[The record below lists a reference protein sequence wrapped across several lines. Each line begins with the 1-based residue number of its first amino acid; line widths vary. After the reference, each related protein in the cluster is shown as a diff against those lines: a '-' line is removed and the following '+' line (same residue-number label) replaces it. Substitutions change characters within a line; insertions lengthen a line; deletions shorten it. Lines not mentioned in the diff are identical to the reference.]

1 MIAKLRHILGLQT
14 IEEKLEEYTLLKGEL
29 SDINDRTDIL
39 AEDYITKLNGFNG
52 ILKSESYG
60 TEIKER
66 VQKRYTHF
74 LQEQKKEVIG
84 LVNRRHKIEKSI
96 SSILKDEKIKDA
108 VNEFELLEKAK
119 SNYRDGN
126 ISKNVYNDIIKAKK
140 GKVHYSDNFVFWNG
154 KLLLLQRATDD
165 DGANK
170 WGVPGGH
177 VDAGESHEDAAV
189 RELQEE
195 TGLVVDKVVLAG
207 TYSNDDVMIEYY
219 TSYIES
225 DTEPQLILDTA
236 EHQSYRWVDLYRE
249 NIDEFEFPFNMKEN
263 IKKLLLPKEEKPQDI
278 SKAVNMFID
287 GFISKEV
294 LSDIVKARS
303 GVYENTYENRKLG
316 RVGQRYGSK
325 KAEDKKDLSEKIGSD
340 ETPQYKTAK
349 EVQGLLK
356 ERGIDKTFTVSQT
369 GWGNSMYFNVSD
381 EKTGER
387 KLKVRISDHPVTN
400 TDRVFGEQHY
410 GGSSDPV
417 QIADEIERAMY
428 PERYDAVQVG
438 TKYIVKVPGSTFDRI
453 IYPEK
458 GDVDIKNKTA
468 WNKESRQDV
477 NENQIK
483 DFEESG
489 DIKIIDKKFVRKS
502 KSGKNMYNIE
512 YKKKYN
518 IEAEPVYKYKRK
530 QGINSDKVEKSL
542 TSLFEQGIIS
552 HDVLEKARSGVYADN
567 AKNRRL
573 KRVGQPYGTKKG
585 EDTKEIKEPSKQEE
599 TTNKEGKDISIDQ
612 YARQS
617 SETALQ
623 EAAKGGNEEL
633 RLAAKKELD
642 RREKEESVQ
651 EEEKDVDISNL
662 DEKGIRDEIKK
673 IDEKLTSLNEELNKL
688 YSDLGLFGR
697 ISKKKE
703 NKDWVALTQ
712 KQSNLRESLI
722 KLKESED
729 KKSKPEKEKEKD
741 SGEVSE
747 DKKMQ
752 FDIIQK
758 TNPMLDEYHV
768 GIRKPQD
775 IKTFDEVVNDEES
788 FVWGDFSKEDA
799 EKALKEG
806 EIIIY
811 SSKPIKQGV
820 FVSTSKIQAEQYAG
834 GVGKKI
840 HSKKVK
846 LEDVAWINGDEGQ
859 FASIGKKPPL
869 DKQSK
874 TDTVPDK
881 IEELSDKYR
890 DLMTE
895 AMNDDFS
902 DTEKTNEYANKQREY
917 ARYIKRVKEFEGV
930 DKEEHLKKAQELLGL
945 KSEKETKDFFGD
957 GEIIGIIVE
966 DEFVSTLMED
976 GYCKR
981 GFGNGVVEM
990 LEFILNPDIDKGQG
1004 KGSDIF
1010 YNQIKSFKEKGY
1022 ENVITEA
1029 AKSEIYNGYY
1039 TWARLGYD
1047 FSRGSDE
1054 TEFLNLI
1061 NSSSDKDIRGVGSL
1075 QELMTFDKG
1084 RKFWKDNGFAFSG
1097 TMSLLDGSKSM
1108 FILNK
1113 YMEEKKNARK

>member
-39 AEDYITKLNGFNG
+39 AEDYITKLNGFND

-74 LQEQKKEVIG
+74 LQEQKKEVID

-236 EHQSYRWVDLYRE
+236 EHQSYRWIDLYRE

-303 GVYENTYENRKLG
+303 GIYENTPENRKLG

-325 KAEDKKDLSEKIGSD
+325 KVEDKKDLSEKIGSD

-468 WNKESRQDV
+468 WNKESRTDV
-477 NENQIK
+477 NESQLK
-483 DFEESG
+483 DFE
-489 DIKIIDKKFVRKS
+489 DRDDVKIIDKKFVRKS

-530 QGINSDKVEKSL
+530 QDINSDKVEKSL
-542 TSLFEQGIIS
+542 SSLFEQGLIS
-552 HDVLEKARSGVYADN
+552 RDVLEKARSGIYEN
-567 AKNRRL
+567 TSENRRL

-585 EDTKEIKEPSKQEE
+585 EDAKETKEPSKQEE

-688 YSDLGLFGR
+688 YSDLSLFGR

-712 KQSNLRESLI
+712 KQINLREGLI

-806 EIIIY
+806 EITIY

-874 TDTVPDK
+874 TDTAPDK
-881 IEELSDKYR
+881 VEELS
-890 DLMTE
+890 
-895 AMNDDFS
+895 
-902 DTEKTNEYANKQREY
+902 EK
-917 ARYIKRVKEFEGV
+917 
-930 DKEEHLKKAQELLGL
+930 
-945 KSEKETKDFFGD
+945 
-957 GEIIGIIVE
+957 
-966 DEFVSTLMED
+966 
-976 GYCKR
+976 
-981 GFGNGVVEM
+981 
-990 LEFILNPDIDKGQG
+990 
-1004 KGSDIF
+1004 
-1010 YNQIKSFKEKGY
+1010 NQIKGGL
-1022 ENVITEA
+1022 A
-1029 AKSEIYNGYY
+1029 
-1039 TWARLGYD
+1039 D
-1047 FSRGSDE
+1047 
-1054 TEFLNLI
+1054 NL
-1061 NSSSDKDIRGVGSL
+1061 SVKDIADKHKVDVSKIKEQLTKGIKVEMEHTDDPKKAVEIALDHLVESPIYYD
-1075 QELMTFDKG
+1075 ELEKMENKFHDK
-1084 RKFWKDNGFAFSG
+1084 K
-1097 TMSLLDGSKSM
+1097 
-1108 FILNK
+1108 
-1113 YMEEKKNARK
+1113 

>member
-14 IEEKLEEYTLLKGEL
+14 VEEKLEEYALLKGEL

-219 TSYIES
+219 TSHIES

-236 EHQSYRWVDLYRE
+236 EHQSYRWIDLYRE

-316 RVGQRYGSK
+316 RVGQKYGSK
-325 KAEDKKDLSEKIGSD
+325 KVEDKKDLSEKIGSD

-468 WNKESRQDV
+468 WNKESRTDV
-477 NENQIK
+477 NESQLK
-483 DFEESG
+483 DFE
-489 DIKIIDKKFVRKS
+489 DRDDVKIIDKKFVRKS

-518 IEAEPVYKYKRK
+518 IETEPVYKYKRK

-542 TSLFEQGIIS
+542 TSLFEQGLIS
-552 HDVLEKARSGVYADN
+552 RDVLEKARSGIYEN
-567 AKNRRL
+567 TSENRRL
-573 KRVGQPYGTKKG
+573 RRVGQPYGTKKG

-623 EAAKGGNEEL
+623 EATKGGNEEL

-642 RREKEESVQ
+642 RREKEESV
-651 EEEKDVDISNL
+651 
-662 DEKGIRDEIKK
+662 
-673 IDEKLTSLNEELNKL
+673 
-688 YSDLGLFGR
+688 SD
-697 ISKKKE
+697 
-703 NKDWVALTQ
+703 Q
-712 KQSNLRESLI
+712 
-722 KLKESED
+722 
-729 KKSKPEKEKEKD
+729 PEKENVGVDTEKKP
-741 SGEVSE
+741 GEETPPVSE
-747 DKKMQ
+747 K
-752 FDIIQK
+752 
-758 TNPMLDEYHV
+758 
-768 GIRKPQD
+768 G
-775 IKTFDEVVNDEES
+775 
-788 FVWGDFSKEDA
+788 
-799 EKALKEG
+799 KA
-806 EIIIY
+806 
-811 SSKPIKQGV
+811 S
-820 FVSTSKIQAEQYAG
+820 
-834 GVGKKI
+834 
-840 HSKKVK
+840 VK
-846 LEDVAWINGDEGQ
+846 
-859 FASIGKKPPL
+859 
-869 DKQSK
+869 
-874 TDTVPDK
+874 DK

-1022 ENVITEA
+1022 EDVITEA

>member
-14 IEEKLEEYTLLKGEL
+14 AEEKLEEYTLLKGEL

-39 AEDYITKLNGFNG
+39 AEDYVTKLNGFNG

-84 LVNRRHKIEKSI
+84 LVNRRHKIEKRI
-96 SSILKDEKIKDA
+96 TSILKDEKIKDA

-154 KLLLLQRATDD
+154 KLLLIQRATDD

-195 TGLVVDKVVLAG
+195 TGLVVDNVVLAG

-236 EHQSYRWVDLYRE
+236 EHQSYRWIDLYRE

-303 GVYENTYENRKLG
+303 GIYENT
-316 RVGQRYGSK
+316 
-325 KAEDKKDLSEKIGSD
+325 SE
-340 ETPQYKTAK
+340 
-349 EVQGLLK
+349 
-356 ERGIDKTFTVSQT
+356 
-369 GWGNSMYFNVSD
+369 
-381 EKTGER
+381 
-387 KLKVRISDHPVTN
+387 
-400 TDRVFGEQHY
+400 
-410 GGSSDPV
+410 
-417 QIADEIERAMY
+417 
-428 PERYDAVQVG
+428 
-438 TKYIVKVPGSTFDRI
+438 
-453 IYPEK
+453 
-458 GDVDIKNKTA
+458 
-468 WNKESRQDV
+468 
-477 NENQIK
+477 
-483 DFEESG
+483 
-489 DIKIIDKKFVRKS
+489 
-502 KSGKNMYNIE
+502 
-512 YKKKYN
+512 
-518 IEAEPVYKYKRK
+518 
-530 QGINSDKVEKSL
+530 
-542 TSLFEQGIIS
+542 
-552 HDVLEKARSGVYADN
+552 
-567 AKNRRL
+567 NRRL
-573 KRVGQPYGTKKG
+573 RRVGQPYGTKKG
-585 EDTKEIKEPSKQEE
+585 EDTKETKEPAKQEE
-599 TTNKEGKDISIDQ
+599 TVNKEGKDIPIDQ
-612 YARQS
+612 HARQA

-633 RLAAKKELD
+633 RVAAKKELD
-642 RREKEESVQ
+642 RREKEETVEQ
-651 EEEKDVDISNL
+651 PEEKKEVDISSL
-662 DEKGIRDEIKK
+662 DEKGLRDEIKK
-673 IDEKLTSLNEELNKL
+673 VDEKLAPLNEELDKL

-703 NKDWVALTQ
+703 NKDWVELTQ
-712 KQSNLRESLI
+712 KQSKLRESLI
-722 KLKESED
+722 KLKEGED
-729 KKSKPEKEKEKD
+729 KKSKPEKEKGEKKD

-747 DKKMQ
+747 DKKRQ

-806 EIIIY
+806 VITLY
-811 SSKPIKQGV
+811 SSKPINQGV
-820 FVSTSKIQAEQYAG
+820 FVSTSKVQAEQYAG

-859 FASIGKKPPL
+859 FASLSNNKE
-869 DKQSK
+869 
-874 TDTVPDK
+874 DK
-881 IEELSDKYR
+881 IEKSEQNELRGGKADNLSLKDIAQKHKVSIEEIKKQ
-890 DLMTE
+890 LKAGIKVEMEHT
-895 AMNDDFS
+895 DDPKKAVEIALDHLVES
-902 DTEKTNEYANKQREY
+902 PIYYDELEKMESK
-917 ARYIKRVKEFEGV
+917 FH
-930 DKEEHLKKAQELLGL
+930 DKE
-945 KSEKETKDFFGD
+945 
-957 GEIIGIIVE
+957 
-966 DEFVSTLMED
+966 
-976 GYCKR
+976 
-981 GFGNGVVEM
+981 
-990 LEFILNPDIDKGQG
+990 
-1004 KGSDIF
+1004 
-1010 YNQIKSFKEKGY
+1010 
-1022 ENVITEA
+1022 
-1029 AKSEIYNGYY
+1029 
-1039 TWARLGYD
+1039 
-1047 FSRGSDE
+1047 
-1054 TEFLNLI
+1054 
-1061 NSSSDKDIRGVGSL
+1061 
-1075 QELMTFDKG
+1075 
-1084 RKFWKDNGFAFSG
+1084 
-1097 TMSLLDGSKSM
+1097 
-1108 FILNK
+1108 
-1113 YMEEKKNARK
+1113 